1 MSKSLEKRV
10 GSLESKLKFL
20 MTTMRMKALLT
31 TGVLGSDGKP
41 IGKTFD
47 GSMLELYH
55 LMREVD
61 EFTQESTSEAPE
73 LSAET
78 ING

>member
-20 MTTMRMKALLT
+20 MTSMRMKAMLS
-31 TGVLGSDGKP
+31 TGMLDSTGKP
-41 IGKTFD
+41 IGKVFE

-55 LMREVD
+55 LSREIDQV
-61 EFTQESTSEAPE
+61 ESEADSNPPE
-73 LSAET
+73 LSGEV
-78 ING
+78 NG